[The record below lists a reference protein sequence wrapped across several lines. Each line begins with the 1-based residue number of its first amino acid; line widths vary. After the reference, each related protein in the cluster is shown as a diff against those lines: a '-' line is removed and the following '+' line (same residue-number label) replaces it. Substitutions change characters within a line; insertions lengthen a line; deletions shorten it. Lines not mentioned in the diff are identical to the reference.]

1 MLSTLSLNHEN
12 VIAGLDDAV
21 GHIFWVF
28 GTLFVVHFELP
39 FGWLQPFDRIP
50 LQDNSETSVGVRI
63 ELLYRIKAFF
73 ETAKQHL
80 LDFADFSHRIAIAF
94 NILTLCWRVGALF
107 HRGGTT
113 AHLYLIPGRL
123 FI

>member
-12 VIAGLDDAV
+12 VITSLDKEV
-21 GHIFWVF
+21 GHIFLVF
-28 GTLFVVHFELP
+28 GTLFVVHCELR
-39 FGWLQPFDRIP
+39 FGWLKPFDRIT
-50 LQDNSETSVGVRI
+50 LQDNSETSFGVRI
-63 ELLYRIKAFF
+63 ELLYRIKAFL
-73 ETAKQHL
+73 ETAKKQL
-80 LDFADFSHRIAIAF
+80 LDFADFSHGIAIAF